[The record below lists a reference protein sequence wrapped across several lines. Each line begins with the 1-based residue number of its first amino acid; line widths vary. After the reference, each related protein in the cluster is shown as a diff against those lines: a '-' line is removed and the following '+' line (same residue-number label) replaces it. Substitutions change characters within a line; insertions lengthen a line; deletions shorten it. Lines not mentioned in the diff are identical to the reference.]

1 MKFSHAWQLNF
12 FIKYNLL
19 YLGGLFL
26 ALLFLAALSHS
37 ARPPFGDSIFW
48 TTKYLDGTVIATV
61 HLLLLILA
69 LLSWFFS
76 LWKTWKLTTKD
87 KVINSTRLLA
97 FGWLIG
103 APVFIFF
110 TAIYWLSAMR
120 LITDFLVTVV

>member
-1 MKFSHAWQLNF
+1 MKPF
-12 FIKYNLL
+12 FIKFNVL

-37 ARPPFGDSIFW
+37 ARTPFGSSFLW
-48 TTKYLDGTVIATV
+48 ETKYLDGMVIAAV
-61 HLLLLILA
+61 YLSLLLLA
-69 LLSWFFS
+69 VVSWCFS
-76 LWKTWKLTTKD
+76 LWKTWKLTTTD
-87 KVINSTRLLA
+87 SAINRTRLLA

-120 LITDFLVTVV
+120 LFTDFLVTVV